1 MNLSSLRVK
10 AKVKSKMLFG
20 TSWISAQNEEVCRF
34 LTKSSLAKFA
44 KRSKKFAA
52 LAETTNN
59 SVVFE
64 KQKNTSKS
72 YSLKQS

>member
-20 TSWISAQNEEVCRF
+20 TSWISAQNAEVCQF
-34 LTKSSLAKFA
+34 LTKSSLEKFA

-64 KQKNTSKS
+64 K
-72 YSLKQS
+72 